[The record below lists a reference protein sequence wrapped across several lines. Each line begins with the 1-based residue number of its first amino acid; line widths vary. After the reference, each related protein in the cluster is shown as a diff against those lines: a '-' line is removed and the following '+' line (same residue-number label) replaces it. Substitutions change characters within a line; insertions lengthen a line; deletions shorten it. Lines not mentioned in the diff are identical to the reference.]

1 MKLYGKTQSQ
11 VDIEKATQKTE
22 IVLANRKRA
31 YQEESDPLFFDW
43 QRGEATETQ
52 WLAKI
57 TEIKARFPKEE

>member
-43 QRGEATETQ
+43 QRGEATKTQ